1 MKKSLTK
8 AVSAVMALTMCAAGT
23 GLLPVVAEDVQETT
37 EAKKIEALPLGTYE
51 VETFEGAEVWT
62 SIYENQIPDYSGEG
76 FAYLTSNPISFN
88 VEVEEEGMYEI
99 KFRAA
104 QILSEEGR
112 MQTLSL
118 NGIDYTYDMPYQ
130 DSWKEVSFGVF
141 RMKEGVNELTL
152 KGIYG
157 YAAYDTV
164 TIEKAVLPEVKGTA
178 ETCDPDAT
186 PEAKAL
192 LKYLNSVYG
201 KNILSGQQE
210 IYGGGHNVQTSIVMM
225 LLQIPV

>member
-1 MKKSLTK
+1 MKKSITK

-23 GLLPVVAEDVQETT
+23 GMLPAIAEETGKKTVA
-37 EAKKIEALPLGTYE
+37 ALPLGTYE

-104 QILSEEGR
+104 QILSQEGR
-112 MQTLSL
+112 MQTLSV

-130 DSWKEVSFGVF
+130 NTWKEVSFGVF
-141 RMKEGVNELTL
+141 RMKEGRE
-152 KGIYG
+152 
-157 YAAYDTV
+157 
-164 TIEKAVLPEVKGTA
+164 
-178 ETCDPDAT
+178 
-186 PEAKAL
+186 
-192 LKYLNSVYG
+192 
-201 KNILSGQQE
+201 
-210 IYGGGHNVQTSIVMM
+210 
-225 LLQIPV
+225 